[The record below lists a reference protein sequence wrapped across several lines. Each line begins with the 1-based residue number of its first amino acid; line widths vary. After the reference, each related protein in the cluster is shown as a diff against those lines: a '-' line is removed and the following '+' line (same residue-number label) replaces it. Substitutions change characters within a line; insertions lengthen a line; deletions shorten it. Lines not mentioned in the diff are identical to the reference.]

1 MTRLFLRTLTVLLV
15 LSLVPF
21 GAPAQAQSEPPL
33 PFAIYEG
40 TFTNADYQIVVPN
53 PIENWNGTL
62 LVYAHGYTFDLEP
75 AFDEGTLAL
84 AEGLAA
90 QGYAVAGSAFRNG
103 GWAVKEGL
111 QNTLALTNRFNGL
124 IGKPQ
129 RTILWG
135 DSMGSVIALKGIE
148 KYPGIY
154 DGAISGC
161 GVGGGTPVATD
172 LALDLALAYDV
183 AFRDVTFDGVTY
195 FGWPDAWGTVGDVWD
210 EINYEQHVLP
220 TLLPLIRV
228 LANPPLPTDPGYLA
242 YLQIVARFEFIRLV
256 LDLPASDFYPDPAD
270 PINRPGG
277 FLVDMAFATEARAEI
292 EQRANGA
299 VSQNLDH
306 VYSLSPLELAAIT
319 VPGIDPSQWLLDMN
333 AATTYAAKPS
343 ARNYVEQYAAF
354 TGDLL
359 RPVLTLHTTIDPINP
374 PFHEKLYA
382 DTVAAAGKSDLLLQV
397 FTGLPP
403 GHCEFTPA
411 QRVRALAAMETF
423 LATGTW
429 PSETFF
435 HDPANGLDIG
445 FVLGFIPPDPYFW
458 PPAAAAGALRT
469 AAAGDGAG
477 STIYLPLTIR

>member
-1 MTRLFLRTLTVLLV
+1 MLIVLLV
-15 LSLVPF
+15 LALVPVSVPVQ
-21 GAPAQAQSEPPL
+21 GQSEPPPL
-33 PFAIYEG
+33 SVVYEG

-62 LVYAHGYTFDLEP
+62 LVYAHGYTFDLMP
-75 AFDEGTLAL
+75 AFDERTLAL
-84 AEGLAA
+84 AKDLAE
-90 QGYAVAGSAFRNG
+90 QSGYAVAGSSFRNG

-148 KYPGIY
+148 KHPGIY

-195 FGWPDAWGTVGDVWD
+195 FGWPDHWGTVGDVWD
-210 EINYEQHVLP
+210 DIDYETHVLP
-220 TLLPLIRV
+220 MLMPLMYV
-228 LANPPLPTDPGYLA
+228 VANPPESTDPSYLQ
-242 YLQIVARFEFIRLV
+242 YLQIAARFEFIRLV
-256 LDLPASDFYPDPAD
+256 LDLPLEDFYPDPND
-270 PINRPGG
+270 PLNKPGG

-306 VYSLSPLELAAIT
+306 VYSLSPQELAAIT
-319 VPGIDPSQWLLDMN
+319 VPGIDPNQWLLDMN
-333 AATTYAAKPS
+333 VATTYEAERS
-343 ARNYVEQYAAF
+343 ARNYVEHYAAF
-354 TGDLL
+354 TGDLQQ
-359 RPVLTLHTTIDPINP
+359 PVLTLHTTIDPINP

-382 DTVAAAGKSDLLLQV
+382 ETVAAAGKSDLLLQL
-397 FTGLPP
+397 FTGVPP

-411 QRVRALAAMETF
+411 QRVKALAGMEYF
-423 LATGTW
+423 LATDTW
-429 PSETFF
+429 PPDTFF
-435 HDPANGLDIG
+435 HDPDNHLDIG
-445 FVLGFIPPDPYFW
+445 FIIGFTPPDPYYW
-458 PPAAAAGALRT
+458 PPEPAASAMGKAASGEAVAGA
-469 AAAGDGAG
+469 
-477 STIYLPLTIR
+477 TIYLPLTIR